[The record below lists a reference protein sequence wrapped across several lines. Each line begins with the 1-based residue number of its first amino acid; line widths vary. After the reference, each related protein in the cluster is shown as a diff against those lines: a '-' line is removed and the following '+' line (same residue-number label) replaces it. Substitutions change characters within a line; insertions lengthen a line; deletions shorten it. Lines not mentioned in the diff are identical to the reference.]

1 MCFMYSFI
9 FYLFVCRETSFI
21 SQVCIHI
28 FYLMVIAFC
37 YHWWT
42 FYKRL
47 YSLSFLF
54 QHSFG
59 KQFYRSVSKSDYTT
73 MRLGFIMVRI
83 SPNDKLMLSSF
94 LACKQV
100 FFPSLQTHC
109 PGNPKFDFHRYMV
122 RVLEADFKKVVGIR

>member
-73 MRLGFIMVRI
+73 MRLGFIMVSI
-83 SPNDKLMLSSF
+83 CPNDKLIFCSF
-94 LACKQV
+94 LACKHG
-100 FFPSLQTHC
+100 FFPLITDSLPFQ
-109 PGNPKFDFHRYMV
+109 PKIWFLWIHGKGFRGW
-122 RVLEADFKKVVGIR
+122 F